1 MAPSAEL
8 AGVEALVA
16 SAELVGV
23 EALFAS
29 AERVGVAAAVLP
41 LPAGSLEAGVCLP
54 RSQTGAPFL
63 VVWGPLLA
71 AGEVYR
77 LAVDGA
83 DPHWDVALP
92 LV

>member
-1 MAPSAEL
+1 MALSAEL

-16 SAELVGV
+16 SAELVGM
-23 EALFAS
+23 EALVAS
-29 AERVGVAAAVLP
+29 VELVDVASVVLP
-41 LPAGSLEAGVCLP
+41 SPAGSLAAVVCLP
-54 RSQTGAPFL
+54 RSRTGAPFL

-71 AGEVYR
+71 AGEVCH